1 MTSLA
6 NVGARVF
13 LLIAL
18 SLATATRATD
28 LDFEKIAARL
38 YYSYSPDSETSVDIF
53 NVNSTPFMI
62 YDFGARTFV
71 INGKET
77 DGSEELGPEEVTYY
91 QERARG
97 FQSRLQSITKEMIT
111 LTHAAK
117 VPSKKPEAEI
127 YTEKDYAP
135 GRPNILYCYAE
146 KFYPYEI
153 EMKFLVNG
161 RGFAGQVHSLPVL
174 VEDDWT
180 FNVFAYI
187 RIEPQD
193 GDTYSCQIDHPSLDK
208 PLTVVLGQSA
218 RNRSRMPDSGTIV
231 CTVGV
236 ILGALGL
243 AITLFLIA
251 KICKRPAKLCAGRV
265 GKQ

>member
-18 SLATATRATD
+18 SLTTATRATD
-28 LDFEKIAARL
+28 LDCESMAEQI
-38 YYSYSPDSETSVDIF
+38 YYTYTQGAERILDIF
-53 NVNSTPFMI
+53 SVNATPFLI

-71 INGKET
+71 INEKET
-77 DGSEELGPEEVTYY
+77 DGKEELGPEEVSFYSD
-91 QERARG
+91 RAQSLQARLRG
-97 FQSRLQSITKEMIT
+97 ITKEMIT
-111 LTHAAK
+111 LTNGTSI
-117 VPSKKPEAEI
+117 PSKKPEAEI

-146 KFYPYEI
+146 KFYPYKI

-161 RGFAGQVHSLPVL
+161 SEFAGQVHSLPVL

-193 GDTYSCQIDHPSLDK
+193 GDTYSCQIDHRSLDK